1 MKHPF
6 FASLLALF
14 LCAPAAQARDNGIAP
29 IGFGSAT
36 WLAHPHG
43 MSVAGLRIS
52 DSSATLTG
60 RIGLPA
66 FMIDERNANRAGNLP
81 QASAVTNPAAYARG
95 EHGAA
100 VLQRPLTLRLAQGG
114 ARAMAEALAS
124 LNAQAGSLRACAS
137 RDLGGAIDA
146 TPQHLE

>member
-6 FASLLALF
+6 FAGLLALF
-14 LCAPAAQARDNGIAP
+14 LCAQAAQARDNAIAP

-43 MSVAGLRIS
+43 TSVAGLRIS
-52 DSSATLTG
+52 DRSATPSG

-66 FMIDERNANRAGNLP
+66 LMMDERDATRAGAML
-81 QASAVTNPAAYARG
+81 QASAVTHSAARPHG
-95 EHGAA
+95 ESGAA
-100 VLQRPLTLRLAQGG
+100 ALQRPLTLRLAHSGS
-114 ARAMAEALAS
+114 RAMADALAS
-124 LNAQAGSLRACAS
+124 LNAQAGSLRACTNG
-137 RDLGGAIDA
+137 DLGGAIDA